1 MAEKILRTPDERF
14 ANLPGYDFEP
24 HYIQVGDT
32 RIHYIE
38 QGKGDPILC
47 LHGEPSWSYL
57 YRKMIPLLSAA
68 GRAMAMD
75 LVGFGRSDKYADPKA
90 YNMKMHY
97 DTLAAFIEQ
106 LDLRNITL
114 VVQDWGGLI
123 GLSYAAVHPDRFKGL
138 VIMNTGL
145 PSGFRSGSYFKQ
157 LKKGFPFLLWQT
169 YSRFVPNFRVG
180 KIVASGCAQ
189 WVTDDI
195 KAAYD
200 APFPHDNY
208 KAGARVFPALVP
220 TFSDK
225 HPTAAYTARAKE
237 KLRSWDK
244 PVLIM
249 FSDKDPI
256 TRGQHHVFEHLIPTA
271 DQDKTIIIKDAGHF
285 LQEDKGEE
293 IAGHILD
300 WLKGMKN

>member
-1 MAEKILRTPDERF
+1 MPQNIIRTPDECF
-14 ANLPGYDFEP
+14 DSLPGYSFEP
-24 HYIQVGDT
+24 SYIQVNDT

-38 QGKGDPILC
+38 EGEGDPILC
-47 LHGEPSWSYL
+47 LHGEPSWCYL
-57 YRKMIPLLSAA
+57 YRKMIPILSKA

-75 LVGFGRSDKYADPKA
+75 FVGFGRSDKYTDKKA
-90 YNMKMHY
+90 YTMAMHY

-106 LDLRNITL
+106 LDLQNITL

-123 GLSYAAVHPDRFKGL
+123 GLSYAAVNPDRFKGL

-145 PSGFRSGSYFKQ
+145 PSGFKKGRYLDQ
-157 LKKGFPFLLWQT
+157 LKKGTPFLLWQT
-169 YSRFVPNFRVG
+169 YSRFVPNFRVS

-195 KAAYD
+195 KRAYD
-200 APFPHDNY
+200 APFPDNSY
-208 KAGARVFPALVP
+208 KAGARVFPSLVP

-237 KLRSWDK
+237 KLKTWNK

-256 TRGQHHVFEHLIPTA
+256 TRGQHHMFEYLIPSA
-271 DQDKTIIIKDAGHF
+271 DPEKTIIIKDAGHF

-293 IAGHILD
+293 IAENIVA
-300 WLKGMKN
+300 WLQGINY